1 MKDVDWKKKC
11 QELENEMV
19 LIKGITVTNSPE
31 LRSANARIK
40 EIEEGLAN
48 AVARVEELEKI
59 EEMHRSLNGE
69 LRKEVYDWKT
79 KANKNVNLQN
89 QIDGQKVIIE
99 QLTRDNQRLA
109 QEVNDKIARMRKEG
123 LL

>member
-19 LIKGITVTNSPE
+19 LIKGITITNSPE
-31 LRSANARIK
+31 LRAANARIK